1 LADRKELDTIVG
13 IENVLDDSDVLS
25 KYPGD
30 GSLIHPVR
38 PLCIVKPANTEEVQ
52 SIVEWAKKTN
62 TPLTPVSS
70 GPPRFHAGSIPSVG
84 GILIVDLSRMK
95 KIVRIDRKNRV
106 ALIEPG
112 VTFGELI
119 PELAKE
125 DLAPFLPL
133 LPRKSKSV
141 LAGVIEREPITMPRY
156 HWEPQDPL
164 RCLEV
169 VFGSGDLFRTG
180 SAAGPGSLEEQWAYG
195 KAQTRPY
202 GPSFTDFAKIIQ
214 GAQGSMGIV
223 TWASIACR
231 PMATF
236 KKTYFVPS
244 DNLNTLV
251 DLTYKL
257 LWKKL
262 GQDCLILNNRQLSAI
277 LGDKELSLAGQT
289 LPPWVL
295 VFSMEGFGLLPE
307 ERVAYQ
313 EADLLSTAQ
322 SFGLS
327 PQTVLGGI
335 EARQVADILSQP
347 SPEPY
352 WKLGEKGGF
361 HDIFFLTNLERTPG
375 FVTDFT
381 GMATSNHYPLTDI
394 GVYIQPT
401 VQGVSCHC
409 EFSLYYDPK
418 NQNEKE
424 TVEQIDASIP
434 RVLAANGAFF
444 SRPYGHWA
452 DFAYGQDFQTVIL
465 QRKIKEMFDPKNI
478 MNPGK
483 LCF

>member
-1 LADRKELDTIVG
+1 MVDRKELDAIVG
-13 IENVLDDSDVLS
+13 IENVFDDLDILEQYSEDQSFS
-25 KYPGD
+25 
-30 GSLIHPVR
+30 HHVR
-38 PLCIVKPANTEEVQ
+38 PSCVIRPHTLEEVQ
-52 SIVEWAKKTN
+52 GIVQWANNTQ
-62 TPLTPVSS
+62 TPLIPISS
-70 GPPRFHAGSIPSVG
+70 GRPRFHGGSIPGVG
-84 GILIVDLSRMK
+84 GVVIVDMSRMK
-95 KIVRIDRKNRV
+95 KVIRLDRKNRV
-106 ALIEPG
+106 ALVEPG

-133 LPRKSKSV
+133 VPRQSKSV
-141 LAGVIEREPITMPRY
+141 VASVIEREPITMPRY

-214 GAQGSMGIV
+214 GSQGSMGIV

-231 PMATF
+231 PLPQF
-236 KKTYFVPS
+236 KNAYFIPS
-244 DNLNTLV
+244 DNLNALV
-251 DLTYKL
+251 DLTYKV

-262 GQDCLILNNRQLSAI
+262 GQDCFILNKRQLMSMLSAEI
-277 LGDKELSLAGQT
+277 PSSDYQY
-289 LPPWVL
+289 LPPWIL
-295 VFSMEGFGLLPE
+295 FISIEGFGLLPE

-313 EADLLSTAQ
+313 ETDLFSTAQ
-322 SFGLS
+322 SFGLTTD
-327 PQTVLGGI
+327 TVLSGVD
-335 EARQVADILSQP
+335 ARRVADILSQP

-352 WKLGEKGGF
+352 WKMEQKGGC

-381 GMATSNHYPLTDI
+381 DMVSSYQYPSADI

-409 EFSLYYDPK
+409 EFSLYYDPDK
-418 NQNEKE
+418 QNEEEAIK
-424 TVEQIDASIP
+424 QINSSVP
-434 RVLAANGAFF
+434 RTLAANGAFF
-444 SRPYGHWA
+444 SRPYATWA
-452 DFAYGQDFQTVIL
+452 DFAYGQNAQTVIM
-465 QRKIKEMFDPKNI
+465 QRKIKEMFDPKGI
-478 MNPGK
+478 MNPSK